1 MKLKPYPAYKD
12 SGVEWLDEIPN
23 GWSVKPLKFISELRL
38 SNIDKHT
45 VEGDPA
51 VLLCNYVDV
60 YKNERIGLDIE
71 FMSATASEEQVKR
84 LSLAVGDVI
93 ITKDSEDPRDIGIPA
108 YVAEIRNDL
117 VCGYHLALIRSNSN
131 TSGEFLY
138 WFLKSRYASA
148 SFENEAC
155 GITRYAIGKYSIGN
169 LDVSIPLPAD
179 QISIANF
186 LDRETGK
193 LDSLISKQEQ
203 LIDRFNERIIA
214 TVMGTLLSTETQ
226 YIRLVHVCEVISR
239 PVNQASEN
247 AFTRLGV
254 LNRGRGLFKREET
267 DSEDMGDSDF
277 FWVKNGDLVL
287 SGQFA
292 WEGSVAMAND
302 EHEGCVVSHR
312 FPIIKGKAGIVL
324 TEYLLA
330 LFMTS
335 HGDFLLNEN
344 SRGSAGR
351 NRPLNMSLLLKEK
364 IPIASMAIQN
374 KVANLL
380 RLQKK
385 LKDKASI
392 QIDLLKEHRT
402 ALISA
407 TVTGKIDVREV
418 A

>member
-1 MKLKPYPAYKD
+1 MMVRPYSIYKD
-12 SGVEWLDEIPN
+12 SGVEWMPKVPDDWN
-23 GWSVKPLKFISELRL
+23 VKPLFAL
-38 SNIDKHT
+38 
-45 VEGDPA
+45 
-51 VLLCNYVDV
+51 
-60 YKNERIGLDIE
+60 
-71 FMSATASEEQVKR
+71 ASERKESNKGMIENNLLSLSYGRIVNKDINSNEGLLPESFETYQIVHTNDMVFRLTDLQNDKRSLRSAIVKEKGIITSAYTAVTPTNIQPEYLSSLLRAYDLQKVFYSMGDGLRQSMKYSDIKR
-84 LSLAVGDVI
+84 LPLPLPPYDVQI
-93 ITKDSEDPRDIGIPA
+93 QITK
-108 YVAEIRNDL
+108 
-117 VCGYHLALIRSNSN
+117 
-131 TSGEFLY
+131 
-138 WFLKSRYASA
+138 
-148 SFENEAC
+148 
-155 GITRYAIGKYSIGN
+155 
-169 LDVSIPLPAD
+169 
-179 QISIANF
+179 F

-193 LDSLISKQEQ
+193 LDTLISKQEQ

-214 TVMGTLLSTETQ
+214 TAMGAILSTETQ
-226 YIRLVHVCEVISR
+226 YIRLSHVCEVISR

-277 FWVKNGDLVL
+277 FWVKNGDLIL

-292 WEGSVAMAND
+292 WEGSVAMAD
-302 EHEGCVVSHR
+302 DDHDGCVVSHR
-312 FPIIKGKAGIVL
+312 FPIIKGKTGVVL

-364 IPIASMAIQN
+364 IPIASIAIQN
-374 KVANLL
+374 EVANLL

-385 LKDKASI
+385 LKDKALV

-407 TVTGKIDVREV
+407 VVTGKIDVRE
-418 A
+418 AA

>member
-1 MKLKPYPAYKD
+1 MKLKPYPAYKE
-12 SGVEWLDEIPN
+12 SGVKWLGQVPNAWVVGSIRHNLDKVFNGQTATQIDEDENTVPVTRIETISIGVIN
-23 GWSVKPLKFISELRL
+23 EARLGFISKDDARNDMKLQKGDIL
-38 SNIDKHT
+38 FSNINSLSMIGNCAQYNEDRVIYAGMNLLT
-45 VEGDPA
+45 LRPA
-51 VLLCNYVDV
+51 ININKKWAFWVV
-60 YKNERIGLDIE
+60 
-71 FMSATASEEQVKR
+71 
-84 LSLAVGDVI
+84 
-93 ITKDSEDPRDIGIPA
+93 
-108 YVAEIRNDL
+108 
-117 VCGYHLALIRSNSN
+117 RSNLFRQVVEALAKPSIN
-131 TSGEFLY
+131 Q
-138 WFLKSRYASA
+138 ASISQSSLMSIVIA
-148 SFENEAC
+148 TPSLNE
-155 GITRYAIGKYSIGN
+155 
-169 LDVSIPLPAD
+169 
-179 QISIANF
+179 QIKISNF

-193 LDSLISKQEQ
+193 LDTLISKQEQ

-214 TVMGTLLSTETQ
+214 TVMGALLSTDTQ

-239 PVNQASEN
+239 PVNQSSEN

-407 TVTGKIDVREV
+407 AVTGKIDVRE
-418 A
+418 AA

>member
-12 SGVEWLDEIPN
+12 SGVDSLGEVPDEWVVCNLKRIISAKSGVDIKSESGDTPLYGAN
-23 GWSVKPLKFISELRL
+23 GVIGYSDTMSQPDGALLIGRVGSAGELTFA
-38 SNIDKHT
+38 N
-45 VEGDPA
+45 EGCA
-51 VLLCNYVDV
+51 VSDN
-60 YKNERIGLDIE
+60 
-71 FMSATASEEQVKR
+71 
-84 LSLAVGDVI
+84 
-93 ITKDSEDPRDIGIPA
+93 
-108 YVAEIRNDL
+108 
-117 VCGYHLALIRSNSN
+117 ALIINSID
-131 TSGEFLY
+131 SIERPYIFHV
-138 WFLKSRYASA
+138 LKSLNLEVDISKNAQPLITATTLLRKVVTVPLSQM
-148 SFENEAC
+148 ERV
-155 GITRYAIGKYSIGN
+155 GITT
-169 LDVSIPLPAD
+169 
-179 QISIANF
+179 F
-186 LDRETGK
+186 LDRETAK
-193 LDSLISKQEQ
+193 LDTLISKQEQ

-214 TVMGTLLSTETQ
+214 TVMGALLSTDTQ

-239 PVNQASEN
+239 PVNQSSEN

-407 TVTGKIDVREV
+407 AVTGKIDVRE
-418 A
+418 AA